1 MLQIGLSAFF
11 IKIKPVFSNGPKSL
25 PKNAPDC
32 PISDDRVF
40 DNFVLA
46 DEPFAK
52 VSQSLKTCVLVNN
65 NLCGKLVS
73 SLESPI
79 TFDERFKFASV
90 PFFIHDFNLLSCVI
104 SNHFTLIWY

>member
-1 MLQIGLSAFF
+1 ML
-11 IKIKPVFSNGPKSL
+11 P
-25 PKNAPDC
+25 
-32 PISDDRVF
+32 
-40 DNFVLA
+40 

-104 SNHFTLIWY
+104 SNHFTLI